1 MSRILAKYRS
11 KVINM
16 CSVSKFVVVI
26 DNCKVELENNQQE
39 LIIQIYG
46 RVGEK
51 KMRKLL
57 SELECLI
64 FFYLG
69 SFPLLKLLY
78 INGNEIDISKRAT
91 KYETSANFVRDNLVI
106 CDLDITTVNEQK
118 IKELRKINSYP
129 IYSFQ
134 CLLSKVYDHVT
145 TNHKMTLVLHVIE
158 GLYEADKQQVQM
170 EKQEIHDKYPDS
182 RKGSVGDYM
191 VAVHWL
197 CKKYFFNYH
206 RKYTCEIMPLLKV
219 TRYEF
224 MTRLAETR
232 NWYSHFLDESKKPLR
247 IIRGRDFV
255 IYFEIVCF
263 MIRLSI
269 IDRIGTHIDENRIRE
284 FYYIIHDWI
293 LEIMYD
299 TDEPLKSN
307 TYQIEKQR
315 ENDIREIELLQKESV
330 HNEIEESAKN

>member
-1 MSRILAKYRS
+1 
-11 KVINM
+11 
-16 CSVSKFVVVI
+16 
-26 DNCKVELENNQQE
+26 
-39 LIIQIYG
+39 
-46 RVGEK
+46 
-51 KMRKLL
+51 
-57 SELECLI
+57 
-64 FFYLG
+64 
-69 SFPLLKLLY
+69 
-78 INGNEIDISKRAT
+78 
-91 KYETSANFVRDNLVI
+91 
-106 CDLDITTVNEQK
+106 
-118 IKELRKINSYP
+118 
-129 IYSFQ
+129 
-134 CLLSKVYDHVT
+134 
-145 TNHKMTLVLHVIE
+145 
-158 GLYEADKQQVQM
+158 
-170 EKQEIHDKYPDS
+170 
-182 RKGSVGDYM
+182 M